1 MGKVRDLIDM
11 IYVRLELLEGMVIA
25 AYRGEERGLHPIMD
39 MFNQVYELLSEL
51 KRESDVECACEDK
64 RFSR

>member
-11 IYVRLELLEGMVIA
+11 IYVRLELLEGMVA
-25 AYRGEERGLHPIMD
+25 ASYRGEERGLHSIMD

-51 KRESDVECACEDK
+51 KKESDVECKCEDEHI
-64 RFSR
+64 